1 MPVSPLPAPD
11 TLATV
16 CLLVFAWQTEPG
28 YALVVAA
35 NRDEQLDRPAHP
47 LCVLRESNPRILGGR
62 DDLAGGTWL
71 AVNDHGVV
79 AGLTNRPSS
88 GGRDLSK
95 RSRGELP
102 LMLAGQRSAD
112 DGVAELVRNVQA
124 GEYNPAWLL
133 VGDRQSLYYIALP
146 ADEAPVVHQL
156 TPGVHVLENVALGES
171 SPKVDR
177 IRSLVS
183 AARSANTTLWTALP
197 SVLADHT
204 VPVTADGESSKN
216 DAIARRPATFASCV
230 HTDGYGTRSSALI
243 RVPEDLHARP
253 EMLVADGPPCTAPFV
268 DVGYRWDR

>member
-1 MPVSPLPAPD
+1 
-11 TLATV
+11 
-16 CLLVFAWQTEPG
+16 
-28 YALVVAA
+28 
-35 NRDEQLDRPAHP
+35 
-47 LCVLRESNPRILGGR
+47 
-62 DDLAGGTWL
+62 
-71 AVNDHGVV
+71 
-79 AGLTNRPSS
+79 
-88 GGRDLSK
+88 
-95 RSRGELP
+95 
-102 LMLAGQRSAD
+102 MLAGKRSAD
-112 DGVAELVRNVQA
+112 EGRAGAGRNVQA

-216 DAIARRPATFASCV
+216 DASRRRPEISASCV
-230 HTDGYGTRSSALI
+230 
-243 RVPEDLHARP
+243 
-253 EMLVADGPPCTAPFV
+253 PPKKT
-268 DVGYRWDR
+268 